1 MSLPVA
7 VVVAAV
13 GSLVMCTAL
22 DLPETKSSRKL
33 NDLLSHGQNAQS
45 LQAPS
50 SQVPVTA
57 TITPC
62 TCGVFLSSQFTKGS
76 GKQPSGYAALM
87 HEQDEPATCNALGI
101 KTCTNR
107 CLDIIAK
114 YLPNSSA
121 IICGSVDRDVYK
133 ERAHLFVKNCNDLWV
148 NTNLSAGRE
157 YCCKDGHH
165 YKCPLI

>member
-1 MSLPVA
+1 MVSS
-7 VVVAAV
+7 
-13 GSLVMCTAL
+13 SLVLVIVVGLFSFCLAGEHKSTRKINDIL
-22 DLPETKSSRKL
+22 SRNSGTLP
-33 NDLLSHGQNAQS
+33 QNKPNQTLPTS
-45 LQAPS
+45 K
-50 SQVPVTA
+50 VPVV
-57 TITPC
+57 TPC

-76 GKQPSGYAALM
+76 GKQPNGYATLM

-101 KTCTNR
+101 KTCTNK

-114 YLPNSSA
+114 YLPNSPA

-133 ERAHLFVKNCNDLWV
+133 ERAHLFVKNCNDFWV